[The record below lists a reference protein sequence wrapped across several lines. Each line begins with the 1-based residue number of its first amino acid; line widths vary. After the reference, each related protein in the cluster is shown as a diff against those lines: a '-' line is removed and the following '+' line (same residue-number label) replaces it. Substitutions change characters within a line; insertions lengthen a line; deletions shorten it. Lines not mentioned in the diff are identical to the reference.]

1 MRFAG
6 NRIEDFFGGGP
17 DMGKIVAGGEQ
28 LRANERAANIAAQT
42 QVKSASIYG
51 DATKKSGQIIGDA
64 QAAAGRDAMWGSIF
78 STVGQVA
85 GAGIGAMGNSYGG
98 TGSTGG
104 AGDTVKIGD
113 TGKYG
118 TFQDPRITF
127 NKMGYTIDPKGSG
140 MFSIPRP

>member
-28 LRANERAANIAAQT
+28 LRARERASNIAAQT

-51 DATKKSGQIIGDA
+51 DATKKSGQVLGDA
-64 QAAAGRDAMWGSIF
+64 QAAAAKDAMWGSIF
-78 STVGQVA
+78 QTVGQVG
-85 GAGIGAMGNSYGG
+85 GAAIGAFGKSYGG

-104 AGDTVKIGD
+104 SGDTVRVGD

-118 TFQDPRITF
+118 TFQDPMITF
-127 NKMGYTIDPKGSG
+127 NKMNYTYDPSRGT
-140 MFSIPRP
+140 FNIPRP

>member
-28 LRANERAANIAAQT
+28 LRANERASNIAAQT

-78 STVGQVA
+78 RTVGQVA
-85 GAGIGAMGNSYGG
+85 GAGIGAMGSNSYGG

-104 AGDTVKIGD
+104 SGDTVRVGD

-118 TFQDPRITF
+118 TFQDPMITF
-127 NKMGYTIDPKGSG
+127 NKMDYTYDPSKGL
-140 MFSIPRP
+140 FSIPD